1 MLDHRCVSPCL
12 GMRNIL
18 GGKNCKGKDLETAA
32 HEWKVEGYG
41 IMESRGPCDGKTRG
55 AWIWWYNVIPAFRR
69 PEQEDVE
76 S

>member
-18 GGKNCKGKDLETAA
+18 EGKNNKGKDLETAA

-41 IMESRGPCDGKTRG
+41 IMESRGHVMVR
-55 AWIWWYNVIPAFRR
+55 
-69 PEQEDVE
+69 QEE
-76 S
+76 PGYGGTM